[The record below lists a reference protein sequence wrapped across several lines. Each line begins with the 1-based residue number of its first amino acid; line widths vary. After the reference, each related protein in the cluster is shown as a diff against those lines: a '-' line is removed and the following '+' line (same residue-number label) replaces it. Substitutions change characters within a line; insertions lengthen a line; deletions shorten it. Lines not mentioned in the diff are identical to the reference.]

1 MQKILLLALLGIPLC
16 SQSPDSSQQVSQP
29 PPQVAQ
35 PEITTPSI
43 PFNDPGIAGP
53 LACVKKNLPRFKI
66 QSIDFASKHS
76 APAPTVILRCHV
88 VQDKTIEYWEFS
100 LSKKA
105 NQAWRLKTAKCL
117 DD

>member
-16 SQSPDSSQQVSQP
+16 AQSPDGSTQVTTS
-29 PPQVAQ
+29 PPQVVQ
-35 PEITTPSI
+35 PAVTSPPI
-43 PFNDPGIAGP
+43 PLNDPAIAGP
-53 LACVKKNLPRFKI
+53 LACVKRNLPRFKI

-76 APAPTVILRCHV
+76 APVPTVTLRCHV
-88 VQDKTIEYWEFS
+88 VQDTTIEIWEFS

-105 NQAWRLKTAKCL
+105 NGAWRLKTAKRL